1 MATSHLHELAR
12 LGAQARL
19 EALDREREEILD
31 LFPDL
36 RAGTSGRSPAKV
48 AATPAPAPQG
58 RSGRMSPEARKAQ
71 SERMSAYWA
80 ARRAAKA
87 AAAGAASEGGSQGAG
102 STPRGRKSR
111 NARKGSRK

>member
-19 EALDREREEILD
+19 AAVDREREEILD

-36 RAGTSGRSPAKV
+36 RAGTSGRSAGKV
-48 AATPAPAPQG
+48 AARRAPQG
-58 RSGRMSPEARKAQ
+58 HSGRMSPEARKAQ

-87 AAAGAASEGGSQGAG
+87 AAAGAASEGGGQAAR
-102 STPRGRKSR
+102 STPRGRKSGS
-111 NARKGSRK
+111 ARKGSRRT

>member
-19 EALDREREEILD
+19 EALDREREQILD

-36 RAGTSGRSPAKV
+36 RAGTSGRSAGTV
-48 AATPAPAPQG
+48 SAPRASRG
-58 RSGRMSPEARKAQ
+58 HSGRMSPEARKAQ

-87 AAAGAASEGGSQGAG
+87 AAAGAASEGNGQGAR
-102 STPRGRKSR
+102 STPRGRTSGS
-111 NARKGSRK
+111 ARKGSRRT